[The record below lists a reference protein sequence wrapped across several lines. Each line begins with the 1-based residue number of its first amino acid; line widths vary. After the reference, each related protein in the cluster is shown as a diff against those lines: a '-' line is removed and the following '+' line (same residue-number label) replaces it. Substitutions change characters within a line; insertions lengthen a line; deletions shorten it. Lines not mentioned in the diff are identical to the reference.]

1 MNLTGE
7 RTEETMSG
15 SEETKLIRYRAAQGW
30 TAEEIL
36 KLLKAVRG

>member
-15 SEETKLIRYRAAQGW
+15 PEEIRLIRYLEAQGW
-30 TAEEIL
+30 TAEQIL
-36 KLLKAVRG
+36 ALLKAVRG